1 MKIAFIGLG
10 VMGNPM
16 ARHLLE
22 AGHELCVHS
31 RTPGKAEELL
41 GAGAAWAEGPAR
53 AVKGAEVV
61 CTMLGYPED
70 VREVYFGDG
79 GVISGAEAGALLI
92 DFTTSS
98 PGLAREIAEEAANK
112 GMASVDAPVS
122 GGDRG
127 AREAALSIMVGGSEE
142 GVERAGPVLEC
153 VGRQVVHQG
162 PAGSGQMTKL
172 CNQIAIASTML
183 GVCEALVF
191 ARAGGL
197 DPRRVL
203 ESIAQGAAGS
213 WSLSNLAPR
222 ILEGDLE
229 PGFYVHH
236 FIKDMTL
243 ALETAIEEDLD
254 LPGLE
259 LALNR
264 YRLLARKGGGKLG
277 TQGLIRVYE

>member
-1 MKIAFIGLG
+1 MNIAFIGLG
-10 VMGNPM
+10 VMGGPM
-16 ARHLLE
+16 AGHLLE
-22 AGHELCVHS
+22 DGHSLRVYA
-31 RTPGKAEELL
+31 RTRGKAEDLL
-41 GAGAAWAEGPAR
+41 AAGAVWNENPAE
-53 AVKGAEVV
+53 AVREAEVV
-61 CTMLGYPED
+61 CTMLGYPDD
-70 VREVYFGDG
+70 VREVYFGGDG
-79 GVISGAEAGALLI
+79 VLENAAEAALLI

-98 PGLAREIAEEAANK
+98 PALAREIAGQASKK
-112 GMASVDAPVS
+112 GLGSVDAPVS

-127 AREAALSIMVGGSEE
+127 AREAALSIMVGGGEAD
-142 GVERAGPVLEC
+142 VERARPLLERL
-153 VGRQVVHQG
+153 GKNVVHQG
-162 PAGSGQMTKL
+162 PPGSGQMTKL
-172 CNQIAIASTML
+172 CNQIAIASNML

-203 ESIAQGAAGS
+203 DSIEHGAAGS

-222 ILEGDLE
+222 ILDGDLD

-236 FIKDMTL
+236 FIKDMNL

-264 YRLLARKGGGKLG
+264 YRLLARRGGDRLG